1 MTRRITLAA
10 ALAAVLAWGTVAAA
24 QPPTP
29 EPPAQPTQPST
40 PQQPETPPPP
50 PPPPPPLPPPPF
62 GPPVSDESVS
72 LSVEVTI
79 SRYRGDE
86 LVGSSPYVLALTA
99 RPDERWPRPDRYP
112 IHLRMNAEVPV
123 QSRPGVPFN
132 YRSVGTMIECH
143 ATTVDDDRYL
153 VTVRIEEESVYGEDA
168 LAMEAA
174 RATGAPVFR
183 SFESNNSLLLRDGQT
198 SRYTAAA
205 DPVTGESIRVDVAL
219 TVLD

>member
-1 MTRRITLAA
+1 MTRRIALAA
-10 ALAAVLAWGTVAAA
+10 ALAAALAWGTAASA

-29 EPPAQPTQPST
+29 EPPASPTQPSA
-40 PQQPETPPPP
+40 PQQPETPP

-86 LVGSSPYVLALTA
+86 LVGSLPYVLALTA
-99 RPDERWPRPDRYP
+99 RPDEPLPRPDRYP

-132 YRSVGTMIECH
+132 YRPVGTMIECH
-143 ATTVDDDRYL
+143 AAIVDDDRYL

-183 SFESNNSLLLRDGQT
+183 SFESNNSLLLRDGQA